1 MDHIPTDPVSNS
13 GFHFTL
19 GKGVLMVAHG
29 ERGGR
34 LNNAALLDLVDQIRD
49 RLDGVEIE
57 AGVLKG
63 EPSLSEGWDGLSA
76 EDRYIY
82 PFFMSDGFFVSRI
95 LPKKIREAV
104 GFHGNELTMLAP
116 FGISPQLGPALLN
129 NLKRTLAGLG
139 RQAEIP
145 PLLIAAHGASVDK
158 QSSLRANQLANYL
171 SESGRFSEVHCAFL
185 DEAPYLEDI
194 VPDLNPQSLV
204 LPLFN
209 GLGSHS
215 IDDMSALRIKSPN
228 GVHYLPPV
236 GGEEWVADIVA
247 HDIEQALFGSG
258 HQIACQDAAQ

>member
-1 MDHIPTDPVSNS
+1 MDHMPTKPVSVS
-13 GFHFTL
+13 GSDFTL
-19 GKGVLMVAHG
+19 NKGVLMVAHG

-34 LNNAALLDLVDQIRD
+34 LNNAALLDLVDQIRE

-95 LPKKIREAV
+95 LPKKIREAI

-116 FGISPQLGPALLN
+116 FGISPQLGPALLS
-129 NLKRTLAGLG
+129 NLKQTLADLG
-139 RQAEIP
+139 RQAEFP

-158 QSSLRANQLANYL
+158 QSSLRANQLADFL
-171 SESGRFSEVHCAFL
+171 ARSGRFSKVHCAFL
-185 DEAPYLEDI
+185 DEAPHLEDI
-194 VPDLNPQSLV
+194 VPDLDPQSLV

-215 IDDMSALRIKSPN
+215 IDDMAELKSNSPSS
-228 GVHYLPPV
+228 VHYLPPV
-236 GGEEWVADIVA
+236 GGEDWVADIVA
-247 HDIEQALFGSG
+247 HDIERALFGSG
-258 HQIACQDAAQ
+258 HHFAHQNAAQ